1 MYGKKVSF
9 SMGGTIK
16 QILIYFLLFLAGD
29 LLSSMLLDLLFSAVK
44 LPESW
49 MYQLPRALGG
59 LFLTWLLFWLYTTK
73 ILRLRMR
80 DFGITPGIRA
90 WTAAAAVLLPVCVAA
105 VYLAIGEGAAHRV
118 PTGEAL
124 GVIAASLAFALKA
137 GITEEMLFRGY
148 MMTLLR
154 ERWGRAVA
162 ILAPSVLFGCLH
174 LLNLESFSAV
184 GVALLIV
191 SGSLVGIMFSLV
203 ADRGGSVGGSALMHT
218 LWNLVM
224 VTGILCITTD
234 QGESGAALFSI
245 VIPSGN
251 VLLTGG
257 DFGVEASAVAVLGYG
272 AVCCLALLMRKTER

>member
-73 ILRLRMR
+73 ILRLGMR

-154 ERWGRAVA
+154 ERWGRAAA

-174 LLNLESFSAV
+174 LLNLETFSAV

-203 ADRGGSVGGSALMHT
+203 ADRGGSVGGSALIRV
-218 LWNLVM
+218 NLARR
-224 VTGILCITTD
+224 C
-234 QGESGAALFSI
+234 F
-245 VIPSGN
+245 PSSSHPG
-251 VLLTGG
+251 T
-257 DFGVEASAVAVLGYG
+257 
-272 AVCCLALLMRKTER
+272 CC